1 MRLFQQS
8 GWAFWWLALLVL
20 VLDQVTKQWVHRSMA
35 LYDSIQLLPFFN
47 LTYVRNPGAAFSFLS
62 DAGGWQRWFFTVVAV
77 VIITVLSVWLSR
89 LAPKASKLTLGLS
102 LIIGGAVGN
111 LIDRLWH
118 GYVIDFFHLYYQNWH
133 YPAFNIADSAIVI
146 GAGLLIWDSFSHQE
160 QGNDHAKSRKS

>member
-1 MRLFQQS
+1 MQLFRQT

-20 VLDQVTKQWVHRSMA
+20 VLDQLSKQWVHHSMA

-77 VIITVLSVWLSR
+77 VITIVLSIWLAR
-89 LAPKASKLTLGLS
+89 LGPKVSKLSIGLS
-102 LIIGGAVGN
+102 LIIGGALGN

-133 YPAFNIADSAIVI
+133 YPAFNIADSAIVV
-146 GAGLLIWDSFSHQE
+146 GAALLIWDSFSQRE
-160 QGNDHAKSRKS
+160 QGHEHSK

>member
-1 MRLFQQS
+1 MRLFQQT

-20 VLDQVTKQWVHRSMA
+20 VLDQVTKQWVHHSMA

-77 VIITVLSVWLSR
+77 VIIAVLSVWLSR
-89 LAPKASKLTLGLS
+89 LTAKASKLTLGLN
-102 LIIGGAVGN
+102 LIIGGAIGN

-146 GAGLLIWDSFSHQE
+146 GAGLLIWDSFSNQE
-160 QGNDHAKSRKS
+160 QGHDHAKSR